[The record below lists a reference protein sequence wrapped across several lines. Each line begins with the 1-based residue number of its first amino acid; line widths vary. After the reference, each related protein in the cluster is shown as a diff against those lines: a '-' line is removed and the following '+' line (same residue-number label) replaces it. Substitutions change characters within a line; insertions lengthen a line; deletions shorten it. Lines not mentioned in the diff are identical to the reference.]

1 MAGTP
6 QYGIPIDVAE
16 FAYIRRKKNSGYLK
30 LAKDPRLNCDE
41 KTIRRWCK
49 KGIMPKSMVRII
61 SEILEVDPESWSD
74 YNTSTSTI
82 DTNTKE
88 TETGYMIELNMKFMI
103 PKNKMR
109 SFNRT
114 FSELLKLMK
123 ED

>member
-6 QYGIPIDVAE
+6 QYGIPIDVSE
-16 FAYIRRKKNSGYLK
+16 FAYIRRKKNCGYLK

-49 KGIMPKSMVRII
+49 KGIMPEPMVRII
-61 SEILEVDPESWSD
+61 SEILEVDPDSWSG
-74 YNTSTSTI
+74 YNTPTSTI

-88 TETGYMIELNMKFMI
+88 TEMGYMIELNMKFMI
-103 PKNKMR
+103 PKNKMH
-109 SFNRT
+109 SFDRT